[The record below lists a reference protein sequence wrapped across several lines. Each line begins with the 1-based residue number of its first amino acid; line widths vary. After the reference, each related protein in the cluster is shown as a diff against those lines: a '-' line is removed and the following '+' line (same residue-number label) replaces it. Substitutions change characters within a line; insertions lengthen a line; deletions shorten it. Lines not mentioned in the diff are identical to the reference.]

1 MGMSSSQARLLSLT
15 ARMHDIEYRA
25 QRLEAQKLQL
35 ANESDKAY
43 ADYLRVLDAKKIQY
57 KAISSDGSV
66 VFKDASMNVLQNGSI
81 PGYRGEHSSFNLFLQ
96 DQDGKIMVTPAVANA
111 YRLSTTAS
119 VNPNMDAYVHEV
131 TGKDK
136 TVPVYKTVSVTDT
149 ESVASFTPISNSNI
163 QTPVKDIQHS
173 YAAVANEEG
182 GIDYEALSSYATFNT
197 AHTAST
203 SGAASIGDGSSITAG
218 STYTINSAEEL
229 KALMNNATGANTAG
243 TKFILTNDIDL
254 SGINWTGIQNFA
266 GTFDGNGYTIK
277 NLTGSQGLFAS
288 TSGATIMNVGLEGVN
303 VDTSSSNVGGLIGN
317 CTNSNIGNCYVK
329 GSIKGGD
336 STGGLIGYY
345 NATSGTPTIS
355 NVYSQSTV
363 IGNDNVGGLLGQ
375 THSRNCDFNIA
386 NAYAVG
392 DVKGGTKVG
401 GFAGYMYN
409 DQDTD
414 GLNGQETD
422 IQNAYAAGTV
432 EGNSTVGGF
441 FGEYLYW
448 GDGGDYCYLTGL
460 SSSTKITH
468 CGDSMLGAM
477 AGKITISLSAGLGYT
492 SEDQK
497 YVNFVNS
504 SYTTTSGASSPYGAI
519 YDHEGNDVTSLLTSS
534 GSAGLIEINMAGSI
548 PSIEADGSGAYMS
561 NILGVLTKAGL
572 FDACDDTEESESSVS
587 DMKSKI
593 ANFLRRFND
602 NNADNTKLWYLNIAM
617 CDYLNNGS
625 ESDKTLAQAL
635 LNDINGTGTSNTSS
649 YQNGAAL
656 TGAVK
661 RGAGAEWTVDGTHT
675 LISGNVDIP
684 SINTIAD
691 QVYYAMKKAGKSID
705 NSTVRTY
712 FNNNYGS
719 LSDTDK
725 ITLANIN
732 DKISSGENLVVLF
745 NAIQNNYRYDNSDKY
760 SDPEL
765 PYNINVATNDQTV
778 SFTHGMKDEEQVDYY
793 KWDLTDTD
801 ISNAIT
807 MWALSQK
814 GVIVVNENQASNY
827 EYLKNVIEVGH
838 AVLTTFDPSKASV
851 LATMSA
857 DEIINMPEA
866 EYNDLMGIENT
877 SVSTETL
884 VHEVQ
889 DEIGLRKAE
898 AKYEADMRQIDMKD
912 RRYDAE
918 LAAVD
923 TERNAIKEEME
934 TLKNVIKDNVEMN
947 FKLFG

>member
-119 VNPNMDAYVHEV
+119 VNPNMDAYVHDV

-203 SGAASIGDGSSITAG
+203 SGATVISSAADL
-218 STYTINSAEEL
+218 Y
-229 KALMNNATGANTAG
+229 ALNGQTVTEKIVLNG
-243 TKFILTNDIDL
+243 DIDMSAYSDW
-254 SGINWTGIQNFA
+254 SGITLNNT
-266 GTFDGNGYTIK
+266 TFDGNGYRIK
-277 NLTGSQGLFAS
+277 NLNGSQGLIAS
-288 TSGATIMNVGLEGVN
+288 ANNSTIQNVGLEKVN
-303 VDTSSSNVGGLIGN
+303 INGSSNVGALAGTVTATDILNCYSTGTVSGSSNVGGLVGYSTNGKNGNDGVSKTVWNNIYSNVNVTATSSYAGGLVGKTNTSPGEVFDLQNCYAIGN
-317 CTNSNIGNCYVK
+317 V
-329 GSIKGGD
+329 
-336 STGGLIGYY
+336 TG
-345 NATSGTPTIS
+345 TS
-355 NVYSQSTV
+355 Y
-363 IGNDNVGGLLGQ
+363 VGGL
-375 THSRNCDFNIA
+375 
-386 NAYAVG
+386 
-392 DVKGGTKVG
+392 
-401 GFAGYMYN
+401 AGYMYF
-409 DQDTD
+409 DEDAKHGSHD
-414 GLNGQETD
+414 VTD
-422 IQNAYAAGTV
+422 IVNAYSG
-432 EGNSTVGGF
+432 GNVSGSSQVGGF
-441 FGEYLYW
+441 IGAFKYW
-448 GDGGDYCYLTGL
+448 GDGDDYCKIIDCNSSGHVTC
-460 SSSTKITH
+460 SDSST
-468 CGDSMLGAM
+468 
-477 AGKITISLSAGLGYT
+477 AGSFIGQIIISLSEGAGWN
-492 SEDQK
+492 SESQK
-497 YVNFVNS
+497 YVNFERCGVASNTGVS
-504 SYTTTSGASSPYGAI
+504 SLFGSAL
-519 YDHEGNDVTSLLTSS
+519 DHENNDVTTLVQQS
-534 GSAGLIEINMAGSI
+534 GSSAGLTTFQMAGSI

-593 ANFLRRFND
+593 ANFLSRFSN

-675 LISGNVDIP
+675 LTPGNVNIP
-684 SINTIAD
+684 SVNTIAD

-857 DEIINMPEA
+857 DEIINMSEA
-866 EYNDLMGIENT
+866 EYNDLMGIKNT